1 VRRLCAA
8 IAGAFFL
15 FSAVSAA
22 PAGLIPI
29 AHPATALANSPAPS
43 TGVGDTRSSGT
54 APGFIGAPLLAIG
67 AVLLLGATAAIA
79 TIAYVRLTGGSGA
92 AEAGAD
98 GAANAPPGAGG

>member
-29 AHPATALANSPAPS
+29 AHPATALADSPAPS
-43 TGVGDTRSSGT
+43 TGVGDTRSGT

-98 GAANAPPGAGG
+98 GAAKAPPGAGG